1 MIISSF
7 RCKFFGLLTI
17 ELNNINY
24 LFSYRKKEFSSI
36 FNLNNFIFNFIANF
50 KKKRGGFF
58 LEIKS
63 EKKVLAMFSI
73 TNVFD
78 EFYELGDLAKINK
91 KLPRLSLAKAINLSC
106 NYIIKKNNKTTIYT
120 YPNHFASKL
129 FLASGFEV
137 FSFYR
142 RNVYLYFFN
151 QFFLLPIQVYLK
163 KIHFYKNYFK
173 QKFFLK
179 KLYVTQT
186 RLRFLGLKVFR
197 KLRHNEKRHN
207 FKVGLGLVYE
217 FKKDKHQGDHFFV
230 FNLKKNDDLYFGF
243 EYSDNSL

>member
-1 MIISSF
+1 LHPSYFLLQDLKSF
-7 RCKFFGLLTI
+7 
-17 ELNNINY
+17 
-24 LFSYRKKEFSSI
+24 LFTEET
-36 FNLNNFIFNFIANF
+36 FI
-50 KKKRGGFF
+50 
-58 LEIKS
+58 
-63 EKKVLAMFSI
+63 
-73 TNVFD
+73 
-78 EFYELGDLAKINK
+78 
-91 KLPRLSLAKAINLSC
+91 
-106 NYIIKKNNKTTIYT
+106 
-120 YPNHFASKL
+120 
-129 FLASGFEV
+129 
-137 FSFYR
+137 
-142 RNVYLYFFN
+142 LYFFN